1 MQADETVRVS
11 LRGAAL
17 AVMKHREDEV
27 LVEGPAGTGKSF
39 AALYKIHLMCLGT
52 PGMRALMVRKTH
64 RSLSSTGLVTFREQV
79 AAHAI
84 KAGLLKW
91 YGGSGEKPAQYIYS
105 NGSVIVVGGM
115 DNADKVMS
123 SEYDV
128 VFAQEATELTLD
140 DVEKINTRLR
150 NGVTSFQQLIMD
162 CNPQQPSHWLNQ
174 RCKDKKTVRLQSRHE
189 DNPRLF
195 SHEPST
201 GSYRVTEY
209 GQAYMNKLDNLTGV
223 RKLRLRDGKW
233 AAAEGIIY
241 DGWMPSVHLSDRKR
255 LPLDWVR
262 IWSVDFGF
270 VHPFVWQQWA
280 IDPDGRM
287 YLEHEIYRTKRLV
300 EEHAHDI
307 MKITRKNPRENGGR
321 TPWPRTTEEMQ
332 RLPWKY
338 PKPRV
343 LLCDHD
349 AEDRATLEK
358 HLGMGTVPAWKSVSD
373 GIQAMQKRLVVQPD
387 GKPRLFVLRDSLF
400 EVDRERKEAGRPTC
414 FEDEIEGYVWKP
426 RPQAVQG
433 RERPEPDEP
442 DKIDDDSMDT
452 ARYAVAYSDLQPSPR
467 VRWM

>member
-1 MQADETVRVS
+1 MPDETVTLR

-17 AVMKHREDEV
+17 AVMKRREDEV

-39 AALYKIHLMCLGT
+39 AALYKMHMMALAN
-52 PGMRALMVRKTH
+52 PGMRGLIVRKTH

-84 KAGLLKW
+84 KAGLVKW
-91 YGGSGEKPAQYIYS
+91 YGGSGERPAQYQYT

-150 NGVTSFQQLIMD
+150 NGVVSFQQLIMD
-162 CNPQQPSHWLNQ
+162 CNPQQPTHWLNQ
-174 RCKDKKTVRLQSRHE
+174 RCKDGKTVRLHSRHE

-195 SHEPST
+195 DDQGAVTPY
-201 GSYRVTEY
+201 GRSYI
-209 GQAYMNKLDNLTGV
+209 NKLDNLTGV
-223 RKLRLRDGKW
+223 RKLRLRDGLW
-233 AAAEGIIY
+233 VAAEGIIY
-241 DGWMPSVHLSDRKR
+241 DKWRPDVHLSNRKR
-255 LPLDWVR
+255 LPLEWTR
-262 IWSVDFGF
+262 IWAVDFGF

-280 IDPDGRM
+280 VDPDGRM
-287 YLEHEIYRTKRLV
+287 WLEHEIYRTKRLV
-300 EEHAHDI
+300 EDHAHDI
-307 MKITRKNPRENGGR
+307 MKITRKNPQEQGGR
-321 TPWPRTTEEMQ
+321 TPWPTTTAEMQ

-349 AEDRATLEK
+349 AEDRATLER
-358 HLGMGTVPAWKSVSD
+358 HLGMGTVAAWKSVSD
-373 GIQAMQKRLVVQPD
+373 GIQAVQKRLIVQAD
-387 GKPRLFVLRDSLF
+387 GKPRLHVLRDSLF
-400 EVDRERKEAGRPTC
+400 ELDNERKEAGRPTC
-414 FEDEIEGYVWKP
+414 FADEVEGYVWKP
-426 RPQAVQG
+426 RPQATAG

-442 DKIDDDSMDT
+442 EKIDDDSMDT
-452 ARYAVAYSDLQPSPR
+452 ARYAVAYSDLQPTPR